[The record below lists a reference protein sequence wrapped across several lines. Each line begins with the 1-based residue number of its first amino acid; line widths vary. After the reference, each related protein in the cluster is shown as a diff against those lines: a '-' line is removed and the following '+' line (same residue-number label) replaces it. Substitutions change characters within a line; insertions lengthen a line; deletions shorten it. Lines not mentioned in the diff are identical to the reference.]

1 MKQRPHPSEPLISRR
16 RLARLLGAGSV
27 AALLLAPSL
36 ALAQQDADI
45 KPPPPN
51 ILLLVDTSGSMDY
64 KTAST
69 SFPTCSYAGVNP
81 TGQADEKSRWIELV
95 EVLTG
100 SINQY
105 KCQKLD
111 RNGTIFKDEYDTPYD
126 YLYPNPYHR
135 PVSGTCVASPGTL
148 GADPALFPP
157 GAIKYHPINDKN
169 ATCNFQ
175 QATDGV
181 LDSFVDDVR
190 FGLMTFDTEAHR
202 GTDVTGLWS
211 YYLSS
216 PKRGRPKDCTAD
228 EDQEVG
234 VRNPSAPPWEGRAI
248 GFGDPAGGSDDYK
261 ERNARIQEVLVAT
274 RPYGATPI
282 AGMLDD
288 ARAYFLN
295 DDSTDPLNSS
305 FDFGPKDDPAT
316 CRKKSIILLSDGQ
329 PNMDLRPY
337 CEPAN
342 CPYDKAEAIA
352 QFLKSKD
359 IEIFVIGFALSKVMV
374 NSVEK
379 TCSSFTAED
388 FDEGNPTGICR
399 QNPNDP
405 PIQACCALNRIA
417 AAGGHAPAYKGDED
431 WRRAHFADNR
441 DELRAALGRAIG
453 ANFAAT
459 TRQPVVSA
467 SGAGFVGPTA
477 DLEFARSFRF
487 GASFEPARLDQP
499 WRGEITRT
507 RYICD
512 DPSNSGKKT
521 PRLLEADI
529 GKGDFFAANVIAS
542 GPAARKLFA
551 VVGDAPINQKTT
563 LRPNIGAISD
573 GAGDY
578 SGTLTQYTSATFASS
593 IPPEAI
599 GVDDNRCADKTAAQC
614 RDHYLKWLVGLDN
627 GTVNRRCKDGECS
640 LIGDIVNATPRPVAG
655 RPNELIND
663 ASYEKFAK
671 QQIEAKRP
679 SVLYVPSN
687 DGFLHAFKI
696 AAVTKDPTEQMKV
709 KSLESNELWAFVPPA
724 TLAGLTSLYPG
735 SHQLLL
741 DGTPVVKDVVATES
755 ASTPYPYKLER
766 SKTQAQTGEGTWRT
780 ILVQSFGADE
790 PGYFA
795 LDVTEPVV
803 GPSSGGPKFLW
814 QLTKDETGRE
824 LFGSG
829 GATPLITTVF
839 IDKSEVA
846 VAVLPGGKGDASSA
860 GPCPRATAATGYSG
874 FVSGFEP
881 RRFVPCYTAESSISA
896 RSITVV
902 RLDNGEILRTFRQSK
917 DELPALDGV
926 TTVAPI
932 DSPLTGQPVAFPAE
946 VGAVADRVFI
956 GDQDGALW
964 RLNFASENGSPQ
976 EWTFELFFDGFPGDG
991 TFGHAWDHGQPIATP
1006 PIISVDSV
1014 GNLTI
1019 AFSTGDQKTVGT
1031 AANLANYVWSLLEK
1045 PNADRTKLLP
1055 EVKWHLDFKASPY
1068 LGDRVIGAMALF
1080 SGDLYFTTMGP
1091 QPNSN
1096 DGACTVGV
1104 GKLWGMRYLEKNTGG
1119 EGLGGVM
1126 AASLKTLAGSNPY
1139 VPALKLLGTST
1150 STAFFSGASVGQQP
1164 TCENVPSTP
1173 TDDEYFSYGAHQS
1186 LGQPQGGKF
1195 QLFVSTGAVASTS
1208 TEQGIEAIDQGGAN
1222 AVAIDLQSPRVTTRV
1237 DSWAAIVE

>member
-1 MKQRPHPSEPLISRR
+1 MKQQLHTSEPLISRR
-16 RLARLLGAGSV
+16 RLARLLGTGSV
-27 AALLLAPSL
+27 AALLLAPGP
-36 ALAQQDADI
+36 ARAQQEAADI
-45 KPPPPN
+45 APPPPN

-69 SFPTCSYAGVNP
+69 SFPTCGYSGTNT
-81 TGQADEKSRWIELV
+81 TGQANEKSRWIELV

-111 RNGTIFKDEYDTPYD
+111 RNGVVFKNEYSTPYD

-135 PVSGTCVASPGTL
+135 PVSGTCVAGPGTL
-148 GADPALFPP
+148 AANPALFPP
-157 GAIKYHPINDKN
+157 TAIKYHPITDIN

-190 FGLMTFDTEAHR
+190 FGLMTFDTEPNR
-202 GTDVTGLWS
+202 EKNVTGLWS
-211 YYLSS
+211 YYLTS
-216 PKRGRPKDCTAD
+216 PKRGRPKDCTSD

-248 GFGDPAGGSDDYK
+248 GFGDPAGGSNDYK
-261 ERNARIQEVLVAT
+261 ERNARIQEVLLAT
-274 RPYGATPI
+274 RPHGATPI

-288 ARAYFLN
+288 ARAYLLN
-295 DDSTDPLNSS
+295 DASLDPVGAT
-305 FDFGPKDDPAT
+305 FGFGPKDDPAK

-352 QFLKSKD
+352 QSLKSND
-359 IEIFVIGFALSKVMV
+359 IELFVIGFALSKVTV
-374 NSVEK
+374 NGVEK

-405 PIQACCALNRIA
+405 AIQACCALNRIA

-467 SGAGFVGPTA
+467 SGAGFVGPSA
-477 DLEFARSFRF
+477 DLDFARSFRF
-487 GASFEPARLDQP
+487 GASFEPAKLDQP
-499 WRGEITRT
+499 WRGEIART
-507 RYICD
+507 RYVCEE
-512 DPSNSGKKT
+512 DPSTKVKK

-529 GKGDFFAANVIAS
+529 TAGDFFAANVNKS
-542 GPAARKLFA
+542 GPTARKLFA
-551 VVGDAPINQKTT
+551 VVGNAPINQDAT
-563 LRPNIGAISD
+563 LRPNIGVVSD
-573 GAGDY
+573 GAGTY
-578 SGTLTQYTSATFASS
+578 SGTLAQYTSATFAST
-593 IPPEAI
+593 IPPAAI
-599 GVDDNRCADKTAAQC
+599 GVDDDDCANKTAAQC

-627 GTVNRRCKDGECS
+627 GTVHRRCKDGECS
-640 LIGDIVNATPRPVAG
+640 LVGDIVNAMPRPVAG
-655 RPNELIND
+655 RPDELIND
-663 ASYEKFAK
+663 ASYEKFAAV
-671 QQIEAKRP
+671 QVAAKRP

-696 AAVTKDPTEQMKV
+696 AAVTKDSTEEMKV
-709 KSLESNELWAFVPPA
+709 KSLETNELWAFVPPA
-724 TLAGLTSLYPG
+724 TLKGLTGLYPG

-741 DGTPVVKDVVATES
+741 DGSPVVKDVVATVS
-755 ASTPYPYKLER
+755 ASTPYKFKLER

-803 GPSSGGPKFLW
+803 GATSGGPKFLW
-814 QLTKDETGRE
+814 QLTKDETGAQ

-839 IDKSEVA
+839 IGGSEVA
-846 VAVLPGGKGDASSA
+846 VAVLPGGKGAASSA
-860 GPCPRATAATGYSG
+860 GPCARATTSYTA
-874 FVSGFEP
+874 FVSGFQP
-881 RRFVPCYTAESSISA
+881 RKFVPCYTAESSIRA
-896 RSITVV
+896 RSLTVV
-902 RLDNGEILRTFRQSK
+902 RLDNGQILRTFRQK
-917 DELPALDGV
+917 ANELPALAAKNV
-926 TTVAPI
+926 VTVAPL
-932 DSPLTGQPVAFPAE
+932 DSPLTGQAVAFPAD

-964 RLNFASENGSPQ
+964 RLNFASATGSPAD
-976 EWTFELFFDGFPGDG
+976 WKLELFFDGFPGDG
-991 TFGHAWDHGQPIATP
+991 TFGHTWQHGQPIATP

-1014 GNLTI
+1014 GQLTI
-1019 AFSTGDQKTVGT
+1019 AFSTGDQKTIGT
-1031 AANLANYVWSLLEK
+1031 ATNLSNYVWSLVE
-1045 PNADRTKLLP
+1045 NATARTKLVP
-1055 EVKWHLDFKASPY
+1055 EVKWHLAFKASPY

-1091 QPNSN
+1091 APNSN

-1104 GKLWGMRYLEKNTGG
+1104 GKLWGMRYLDKNTGG

-1126 AASLKTLAGSNPY
+1126 ATSLKTLAGSDPY
-1139 VPALKLLGTST
+1139 VPALKLLGTSS
-1150 STAFFSGASVGQQP
+1150 STAFFSGVSVGQQP
-1164 TCENVPSTP
+1164 SCENGPATP
-1173 TDDEYFSYGAHQS
+1173 TDDQYFSYGVHNS
-1186 LGQPQGGKF
+1186 LGKPEGGKF

-1208 TEQGIEAIDQGGAN
+1208 TEQGVEAIDQGGAN
-1222 AVAIDLQSPRVTTRV
+1222 AVAVDLKSPRVTTRV